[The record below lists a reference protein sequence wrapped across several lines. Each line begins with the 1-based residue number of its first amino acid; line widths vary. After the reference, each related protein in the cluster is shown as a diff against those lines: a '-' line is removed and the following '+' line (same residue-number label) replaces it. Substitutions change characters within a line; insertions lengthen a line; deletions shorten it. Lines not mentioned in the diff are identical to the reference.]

1 MTKVVGIA
9 VGTFYNYF
17 PSKENLL
24 FDIY

>member
-1 MTKVVGIA
+1 MGIA